1 MTRHRFTRTLIAT
14 LGVPAILAASPS
26 IAIADQNN
34 AVAPDAPT
42 IPVERKLV
50 LGLGSSIR
58 VPVAHQEPFN
68 EHVFV
73 PVALTFSG
81 ALSRRLR
88 AGAVVEFAPSL
99 GGRCSSSSCR
109 AFSLRTAAELELK
122 GVAAPATPWAAVG
135 IGFQHLIGNEY
146 GGDYFADAST
156 TAPTAHAQAGFDF
169 GTRATFGPF
178 VFAAADAYD
187 NRGTYVGQERLA
199 IHGWLG
205 AGVRA
210 TLGL

>member
-1 MTRHRFTRTLIAT
+1 MTRHSFARRLITTLA
-14 LGVPAILAASPS
+14 VPALLAASPNM
-26 IAIADQNN
+26 AIADQSN
-34 AVAPDAPT
+34 ADARDRPT
-42 IPVERKLV
+42 TGVERSV

-58 VPVAHQEPFN
+58 VPIAHQEPFN
-68 EHVFV
+68 EHVFL

-81 ALSRRLR
+81 RLSRSLR
-88 AGAVVEFAPSL
+88 GGAVVEFAPSL

-109 AFSLRTAAELELK
+109 AFSLRVAAELELK

-135 IGFQHLIGNEY
+135 VGLQHLIGNEY

-178 VFAAADAYD
+178 VFAAADAYN

-205 AGVRA
+205 AGVRGTFA
-210 TLGL
+210 L